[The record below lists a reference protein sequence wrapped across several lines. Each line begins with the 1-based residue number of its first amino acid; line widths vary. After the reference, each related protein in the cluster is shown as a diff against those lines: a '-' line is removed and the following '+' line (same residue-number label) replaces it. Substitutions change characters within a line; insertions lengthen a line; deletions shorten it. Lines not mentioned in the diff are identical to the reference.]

1 MHLHINQYLSAY
13 DSCSKPCTEVTYS
26 FSAEP
31 FTAMTPSEL
40 SLVSQCSWTPSPSL
54 LTIQVSRRVTVEYED
69 YVVKSVDLISGIGGT
84 LGLWLGLS
92 FLSIGTFLIH
102 SVRTLCSLELF

>member
-1 MHLHINQYLSAY
+1 M
-13 DSCSKPCTEVTYS
+13 
-26 FSAEP
+26 
-31 FTAMTPSEL
+31 TAAEL
-40 SLVSQCSWTPSPSL
+40 SLVSRCNWTASPSL
-54 LTIQVSRRVTVEYED
+54 LTIQFSRRVTVEYVRHLLIVNRGTNHDIQED

-102 SVRTLCSLELF
+102 SIKTLCSLEIF